1 MSSPI
6 LVCHNRTM
14 TVDSAALLT
23 PASLARKHSHSSEDC
38 LNTGQIGRYGDAH
51 VGSTDVWRCILNVLL
66 AVLGAGQL
74 TLPYAMH
81 QLGGL
86 WQGAI
91 ALVVFTLLSMHSL
104 KKLSYYELHFTPLG
118 CLESY
123 SQLVIRV
130 LGSSGSLL
138 CQFLLV
144 FYAWGGAVAFLV
156 ILKAEFVAFFPS
168 YGRAVLCGIACIL
181 WRLSSCEDLTF
192 LKKFSWLGCVVAVL
206 ITIVTVT
213 AFVSPHGLTEQSLQL
228 CSSSHEPSLL
238 DVAAA
243 LPLISF
249 SLNSSW
255 AYIPVL
261 CTLSDK
267 SRTTS
272 LIIWSNLLIL
282 LNYMFLAASGYCKF
296 GKDVKP
302 NIMDSLGQDQDF
314 ADSWMVR
321 GAKVALCLQLTLALP
336 LRFFV
341 ARKTIQDARPSLA
354 GSNSSL
360 ALVLVFGATA
370 AALPD
375 ISLATVLGIVSG
387 ICASMIIYIL
397 PAIVDLKL
405 RPTIS
410 GSRLCGTDLANL
422 LVSLLS
428 LIVGGLILVG
438 SLWANAMGVAVG
450 S

>member
-1 MSSPI
+1 
-6 LVCHNRTM
+6 M

-23 PASLARKHSHSSEDC
+23 PASLPRKHSQTSEDC
-38 LNTGQIGRYGDAH
+38 LNAGQIGRYGDAH
-51 VGSTDVWRCILNVLL
+51 VGSTDVSRCILNVLL

-74 TLPYAMH
+74 TLPYAIH
-81 QLGGL
+81 KLGGL

-91 ALVVFTLLSMHSL
+91 SLVLFTLLSMHSL
-104 KKLSYYELHFTPLG
+104 KTLSFYELHFTPEG

-130 LGSSGSLL
+130 LGGSGSLL

-168 YGRAVLCGIACIL
+168 YGRAVLCGIACFL

-206 ITIVTVT
+206 ITVVTV
-213 AFVSPHGLTEQSLQL
+213 FVSPPDLTEQGLQL

-267 SRTTS
+267 SHTTS

-282 LNYMFLAASGYCKF
+282 LNYMTLAASGYCRF

-302 NIMDSLGQDQDF
+302 NIMDSLGQDY

-321 GAKVALCLQLTLALP
+321 GAKVALCLQLSLALP

-341 ARKTIQDARPSLA
+341 ARKTIQDARQSLA

-360 ALVLVFGATA
+360 ALILVFGATA

-397 PAIVDLKL
+397 PAIVDLRL
-405 RPTIS
+405 RPNIS
-410 GSRLCGTDLANL
+410 GSRLSGTDLANL

-428 LIVGGLILVG
+428 LLVGILILLG